1 MPKLIDTKKKTLT
14 VNLSLEEYTNLHY
27 FQTLLENSA
36 VTKSDLRGN
45 ITYVNRKFTEITGFS
60 EDELLGQ
67 NHRILRHPDNDNDIF
82 KDLWDTVRG
91 GKIWRER
98 LLNRNKDGSDFW
110 AETTIIPLISTKKGE
125 LIEYIAIRQDIT
137 DFLKLKREIFAQQNR
152 AREEKEISKAKDS
165 FLILFTHELKTP
177 LNAIISFTKYLIK
190 HAGNL
195 DNLPN
200 NKALSLLERIEDAAH
215 DMLSNV
221 MQLLELSRLRANKLQ
236 YNISTFNSFQA
247 LQEVVE
253 EQRNMANERGVEIT
267 CENLCELSKSANL
280 YLLESDELRFKQIF
294 RNILSNAIK
303 YTKNRVHLSLFS
315 DSTTWRLRIED
326 NGPGISKKEGVFD
339 LFEKEKKTNSGVDE
353 GTGVG
358 LTFVKYLCKDLGFT
372 YHLGTSEKLGGL
384 DFVLTKT

>member
-221 MQLLELSRLRANKLQ
+221 MQLLKLKLAKLLMTII
-236 YNISTFNSFQA
+236 ISILKIYLMKFQNTLA
-247 LQEVVE
+247 
-253 EQRNMANERGVEIT
+253 
-267 CENLCELSKSANL
+267 
-280 YLLESDELRFKQIF
+280 
-294 RNILSNAIK
+294 
-303 YTKNRVHLSLFS
+303 LSL
-315 DSTTWRLRIED
+315 
-326 NGPGISKKEGVFD
+326 V
-339 LFEKEKKTNSGVDE
+339 
-353 GTGVG
+353 
-358 LTFVKYLCKDLGFT
+358 
-372 YHLGTSEKLGGL
+372 
-384 DFVLTKT
+384 TKI